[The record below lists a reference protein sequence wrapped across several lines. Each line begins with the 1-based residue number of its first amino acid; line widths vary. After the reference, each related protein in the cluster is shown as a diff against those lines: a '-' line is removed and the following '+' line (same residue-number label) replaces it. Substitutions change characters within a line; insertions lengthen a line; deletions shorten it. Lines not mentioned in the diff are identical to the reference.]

1 MRYFICLVVI
11 GSVFLQIFIG
21 SDDGVRD
28 NSDLFR
34 IARII
39 TCVTLL
45 AAKISAERQ
54 SPLIFVLVGKVME
67 NSVF

>member
-45 AAKISAERQ
+45 AAKISAEQQ
-54 SPLIFVLVGKVME
+54 SPLMFVLVGKVMD